1 MVVSIR
7 KGFPET
13 ETVKVEE
20 EGERSSAL
28 QHFDII
34 VRKTV
39 SMEGSSPAGELAA
52 SHVYSIP
59 VQAKHLSLA

>member
-13 ETVKVEE
+13 GTVKVEE
-20 EGERSSAL
+20 DGERSSAL

-34 VRKTV
+34 VRQTV
-39 SMEGSSPAGELAA
+39 STEGSSPAGELAA